1 MNAIIP
7 YLEEMRTK
15 KVERWNQFVHVLEEI
30 KKISSEIRPSDFVPF
45 KTPVDQSDLSL
56 RKFEEL
62 TKELESLQKEKV
74 IITPANRILS
84 PVILYPCTAVLFLFS
99 AHINLTMSLCFDRGK
114 G

>member
-1 MNAIIP
+1 
-7 YLEEMRTK
+7 MRTK

-74 IITPANRILS
+74 MMISANLVLS
-84 PVILYPCTAVLFLFS
+84 PVKISLSMALLFLLS
-99 AHINLTMSLCFDRGK
+99 AQLLNKSHYVLCLCVSDRLIGLSK
-114 G
+114 